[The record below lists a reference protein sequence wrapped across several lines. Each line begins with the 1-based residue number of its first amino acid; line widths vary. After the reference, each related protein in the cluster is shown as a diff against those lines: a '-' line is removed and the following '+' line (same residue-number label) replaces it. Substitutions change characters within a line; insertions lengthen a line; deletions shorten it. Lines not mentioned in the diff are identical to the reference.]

1 MKTTKKIFAAFI
13 AVMMIALMIP
23 ISASAATTY
32 SASLTGKAGYT
43 VSVYKVAS
51 LDVVSGQYTSSI
63 TAIQKELNKVEGA
76 DNKNVLT
83 ACDAAAVSAPV
94 TTKTFSKSDVT
105 LDFSTTEPGVYYFK
119 WTGTPA
125 GVDSKIISNSV
136 ISLPYYK
143 EGKEGKDSNWVNS
156 YTGTISAKV
165 DDSTPTISKKIENSD
180 IDNSNTTAAIG
191 SDVTFTL
198 TADTVG
204 SSTEKAKMYKLTDTM
219 SAGLTYKEVKEVKVD
234 SSVVSTGDYKVT
246 QSGQTVDIEFTSAY
260 LNNDTSAFYKAAK
273 VYVTYVATVNTD
285 ALISTANVLNANT
298 NHVDLHYTNNMNVT
312 SDITGNTVN
321 VYTFTLKVVK
331 VDGNNTTKTLPN
343 ATFKLTSKNDAEFVK
358 TLTTGTDG
366 SATFTGLKAG
376 TYYVEETVAPEGYNI
391 NSKKFEI
398 TISTRGNVTGDNVTG
413 DNVTTDIP
421 ATDNV
426 TDYKLVVSDFPLS
439 VPQTGG
445 AGTVMFTVGGIALI
459 ACAGVL
465 FFVVMRKK
473 KTSK

>member
-23 ISASAATTY
+23 FSASAATTY

-43 VSVYKVAS
+43 VSVYKVAR

-63 TAIQKELNKVEGA
+63 TAIQDELNKVEGA
-76 DNKNVLT
+76 DNKNVLK
-83 ACDAAAVSAPV
+83 ACDAAAVSTPV
-94 TTKTFSKSDVT
+94 TTKTFSASDVT

-165 DDSTPTISKKIENSD
+165 EDSTPTVSKKIENSD
-180 IDNSNTTAAIG
+180 IDDSNTTAAIG

-198 TADTVG
+198 TADKVG

-219 SAGLTYKEVKEVKVD
+219 SAGLTYKEVKEVKVGTT
-234 SSVVSTGDYKVT
+234 VVSAADYTVT
-246 QSGQTVDIEFTSAY
+246 QNGQTVDIEFTSSY
-260 LNNDTSAFYKAAK
+260 LSNGDSAFYKADK
-273 VYVTYVATVNTD
+273 VYVTYVATVNEN
-285 ALISTANVLNANT
+285 ALISIAGELKPNT
-298 NHVDLHYTNNMNVT
+298 NHVDLHYTNNMNVD

-321 VYTFTLKVVK
+321 VYTLTLNVGK

-343 ATFKLTSKNDAEFVK
+343 ATFKLSSDTDTTGT
-358 TLTTGTDG
+358 TLTTGEDG
-366 SATFTGLKAG
+366 SVTFTGLKAG

-398 TISTRGNVTGDNVTG
+398 TISTQGIVTGDNVT
-413 DNVTTDIP
+413 DN
-421 ATDNV
+421 
-426 TDYKLVVSDFPLS
+426 KLVVSDFPLS

>member
-23 ISASAATTY
+23 FSASAATTY

-43 VSVYKVAS
+43 VSVYKVAR

-63 TAIQKELNKVEGA
+63 TAIQDELNKVEGA
-76 DNKNVLT
+76 DNKNVLK
-83 ACDAAAVSAPV
+83 ACDAAAVSTPV
-94 TTKTFSKSDVT
+94 TTKTFSASDVT

-165 DDSTPTISKKIENSD
+165 EDSTPTVSKKIENSD
-180 IDNSNTTAAIG
+180 IDDSNTTAAIG

-219 SAGLTYKEVKEVKVD
+219 SAGLTYKEVKEVKVGTT
-234 SSVVSTGDYKVT
+234 VVSTDDYKVT
-246 QSGQTVDIEFTSAY
+246 QTGQTVDIEFTSSY
-260 LNNDTSAFYKAAK
+260 LNNDTSAFYTADK
-273 VYVTYVATVNTD
+273 VSVTYVATVNTA
-285 ALISTANVLNANT
+285 ALISIAGELKPNT
-298 NHVDLHYTNNMNVT
+298 NHVDLHYTNNMDVD

-321 VYTFTLKVVK
+321 VYTLTLNVGK

-343 ATFKLTSKNDAEFVK
+343 ATFKLTSDTDTTGT
-358 TLTTGTDG
+358 TLTTGEDG
-366 SATFTGLKAG
+366 SVTFTGLKAG
-376 TYYVEETVAPEGYNI
+376 KYYVEETVAPEGYNI

-398 TISTRGNVTGDNVTG
+398 TISTQGIVTGDNVT
-413 DNVTTDIP
+413 DN
-421 ATDNV
+421 
-426 TDYKLVVSDFPLS
+426 KLVVTDFPLS

>member
-23 ISASAATTY
+23 FSASAASEY
-32 SASLTGKAGYT
+32 SANLTGKAGYT
-43 VSVYKVAS
+43 VSVYKVAD
-51 LDVVSGQYTSSI
+51 LDTTTGKYKSSI
-63 TAIQKELNKVEGA
+63 TAIQDELNKVEGA
-76 DNKNVLT
+76 DNKNVLK
-83 ACDAAAVSAPV
+83 ACDAAAVSSAV
-94 TTKTFSKSDVT
+94 ETKTFTDG
-105 LDFSTTEPGVYYFK
+105 DTTFNFTTDEAGVYYFK

-143 EGKEGKDSNWVNS
+143 DGNWVNS

-165 DDSTPTISKKIENSD
+165 EDSTPTVSKKIENSD
-180 IDNSNTTAAIG
+180 IDDSNTTAAIG

-219 SAGLTYKEVKEVKVD
+219 SAGLTYKEVKEVKVGTT
-234 SSVVSTGDYKVT
+234 VVSAADYTVT
-246 QSGQTVDIEFTSAY
+246 QNGQTVDIEFASSY
-260 LNNDTSAFYKAAK
+260 LSNGDSAFYKADK
-273 VYVTYVATVNTD
+273 VYVTYVATVNTA
-285 ALISTANVLNANT
+285 ALISIAGELKPNT

-321 VYTFTLKVVK
+321 VYTFTLNVGK
-331 VDGNNTTKTLPN
+331 VDGNTKAPLTG

-366 SATFTGLKAG
+366 SVTFTGLKAG

-398 TISTRGNVTGDNVTG
+398 TISTQGNVTG

-426 TDYKLVVSDFPLS
+426 KDNKLVVSDFPLS

-445 AGTVMFTVGGIALI
+445 AGTVMFTIGGIALI
-459 ACAGVL
+459 ACAGIL

>member
-23 ISASAATTY
+23 FSASATTNY

-63 TAIQKELNKVEGA
+63 TAIQDELNKVEGA
-76 DNKNVLT
+76 DNKNVLK
-83 ACDAAAVSAPV
+83 ACDAAAVSTPV
-94 TTKTFSKSDVT
+94 TTKTFSASDVT

-143 EGKEGKDSNWVNS
+143 DGNWVNS

-165 DDSTPTISKKIENSD
+165 EDSTPTVSKKIENSD

-204 SSTEKAKMYKLTDTM
+204 TSTEKAKKYKLTDTM
-219 SAGLTYKEVKEVKVD
+219 SEGLTYKEVKEVKVD
-234 SSVVSTGDYKVT
+234 ASVVSTDDYKVT
-246 QSGQTVDIEFTSAY
+246 QTGQTVDIEFTSAY
-260 LNNDTSAFYKAAK
+260 LNNDTSAFYTADK
-273 VYVTYVATVNTD
+273 VYVTYVATVNTS
-285 ALISTANVLNANT
+285 ALISIAGELKPNT
-298 NHVDLHYTNNMNVT
+298 NHVDLHYTNNMDVD

-321 VYTFTLKVVK
+321 VYTFTLNVGK

-366 SATFTGLKAG
+366 SVTFTGLKAG

-398 TISTRGNVTGDNVTG
+398 TISTQGIVTGDNVK
-413 DNVTTDIP
+413 DN
-421 ATDNV
+421 
-426 TDYKLVVSDFPLS
+426 KLVVTDFPLS

>member
-23 ISASAATTY
+23 FSASAASEY
-32 SASLTGKAGYT
+32 SANLTGKAGYT
-43 VSVYKVAS
+43 VSVYKVAD
-51 LDVVSGQYTSSI
+51 LDTTTGKYTSSI
-63 TAIQKELNKVEGA
+63 SAIQNELNKVEGA
-76 DNKNVLT
+76 DNKNVLDV
-83 ACDAAAVSAPV
+83 CDAAAVSSAV
-94 TTKTFSKSDVT
+94 ETKTFTDG
-105 LDFSTTEPGVYYFK
+105 DTTFNFTTDEAGVYYFK

-143 EGKEGKDSNWVNS
+143 DGNWVNS

-165 DDSTPTISKKIENSD
+165 EDSTPTVSKKIKNSD
-180 IDNSNTTAAIG
+180 IDDSNTTAAIG

-198 TADTVG
+198 TADKVG

-219 SAGLTYKEVKEVKVD
+219 SAGLTYKEVKEVKVGTT
-234 SSVVSTGDYKVT
+234 VVSAADYKVT
-246 QSGQTVDIEFTSAY
+246 QNGQTVDIEFTSSY
-260 LNNDTSAFYKAAK
+260 LSNGDSAFYKADK
-273 VYVTYVATVNTD
+273 VYVTYVATVNTA
-285 ALISTANVLNANT
+285 ALISIAGELKPNT
-298 NHVDLHYTNNMNVT
+298 NHVDLHYTNNMDVD

-321 VYTFTLKVVK
+321 VYTFTLNVGK
-331 VDGNNTTKTLPN
+331 VDGNNTTKPLPN

-366 SATFTGLKAG
+366 SVTFTGLKAG

-398 TISTRGNVTGDNVTG
+398 IISTQGIVTGDNVK
-413 DNVTTDIP
+413 DN
-421 ATDNV
+421 
-426 TDYKLVVSDFPLS
+426 KLVVTDFPLS

>member
-23 ISASAATTY
+23 FSASATTNY

-63 TAIQKELNKVEGA
+63 TAIQDELNKVEGA
-76 DNKNVLT
+76 DNKNVLK
-83 ACDAAAVSAPV
+83 ACDAAAVSTPV
-94 TTKTFSKSDVT
+94 TTKTFSASDVT

-165 DDSTPTISKKIENSD
+165 DDSTPTVSKKIENYD
-180 IDNSNTTAAIG
+180 IDDSNTTAAIG

-204 SSTEKAKMYKLTDTM
+204 TSTEKAKKYKLTDTM
-219 SAGLTYKEVKEVKVD
+219 SAGLTYKEVKEVKVGTT
-234 SSVVSTGDYKVT
+234 VVSAADYTVT
-246 QSGQTVDIEFTSAY
+246 QNGQTVDIEFASSY
-260 LNNDTSAFYKAAK
+260 LSNGDSAFYTADK
-273 VYVTYVATVNTD
+273 VYVTYVATVNT
-285 ALISTANVLNANT
+285 AAFISIAGELKPNT
-298 NHVDLHYTNNMNVT
+298 NHVDLHYTNNMNVD

-321 VYTFTLKVVK
+321 VYTFTLNVGK
-331 VDGNNTTKTLPN
+331 VDGNTKAPLPG
-343 ATFKLTSKNDAEFVK
+343 ATFKLTSKNDAGFVK
-358 TLTTGTDG
+358 ALTTGEDG
-366 SATFTGLKAG
+366 TVTFTGLKAG
-376 TYYVEETVAPEGYNI
+376 TYYVEETVAPAGYNI

-398 TISTRGNVTGDNVTG
+398 TISTQGIVTGDNVT
-413 DNVTTDIP
+413 DN
-421 ATDNV
+421 
-426 TDYKLVVSDFPLS
+426 KLVVSDFPLS

>member
-23 ISASAATTY
+23 FSASAATTY

-63 TAIQKELNKVEGA
+63 TAIQDELNKVEGA
-76 DNKNVLT
+76 DNKNVLK
-83 ACDAAAVSAPV
+83 ACDAAAVSTPV
-94 TTKTFSKSDVT
+94 TTKTFSASDVT

-143 EGKEGKDSNWVNS
+143 DGNWVNS

-165 DDSTPTISKKIENSD
+165 EDSTPTVSKKIENSD

-204 SSTEKAKMYKLTDTM
+204 TSTEKTKMYKLTDTM
-219 SAGLTYKEVKEVKVD
+219 SAGLTYKEVKEVKVGTT
-234 SSVVSTGDYKVT
+234 VVSAADYKVT
-246 QSGQTVDIEFTSAY
+246 QTGQTVDIEFTSSY
-260 LNNDTSAFYKAAK
+260 LSNGDSAFYKADK
-273 VYVTYVATVNTD
+273 VYVTYVATVNTA
-285 ALISTANVLNANT
+285 ALISIAGELKPNT
-298 NHVDLHYTNNMNVT
+298 NHVDLHYTNNMNVD

-321 VYTFTLKVVK
+321 VYTFTLNVGK
-331 VDGNNTTKTLPN
+331 VDGNNTTKPLPN

-366 SATFTGLKAG
+366 SVTFTGLKAG

-398 TISTRGNVTGDNVTG
+398 TISTQGIVTGDNVK
-413 DNVTTDIP
+413 DN
-421 ATDNV
+421 
-426 TDYKLVVSDFPLS
+426 KLVVSDFPLS

-445 AGTVMFTVGGIALI
+445 AGTVMFTIGGIALI

>member
-23 ISASAATTY
+23 FSASAATTY

-43 VSVYKVAS
+43 VSVYKVAR

-63 TAIQKELNKVEGA
+63 TAIQDELNKVEGA
-76 DNKNVLT
+76 DNKNVLK
-83 ACDAAAVSAPV
+83 ACDAAAVSTPV
-94 TTKTFSKSDVT
+94 TTKTFSASDVT

-165 DDSTPTISKKIENSD
+165 EDSTPTVSKKIENSD
-180 IDNSNTTAAIG
+180 IDDSNTTAAIG

-198 TADTVG
+198 TADKVG

-219 SAGLTYKEVKEVKVD
+219 SAGLTYKEVKEVKVGTT
-234 SSVVSTGDYKVT
+234 VVSAADYTVT
-246 QSGQTVDIEFTSAY
+246 QNGQTVDIEFTSSY
-260 LNNDTSAFYKAAK
+260 LSNGDSAFYKADK
-273 VYVTYVATVNTD
+273 VYVTYVATVNTA
-285 ALISTANVLNANT
+285 ALISIAGELKPNT
-298 NHVDLHYTNNMNVT
+298 NHVDLHYTNNMNVD

-321 VYTFTLKVVK
+321 VYTFTLNVGK
-331 VDGNNTTKTLPN
+331 VDGNTKAPLAG
-343 ATFKLTSKNDAEFVK
+343 ATFKLTSDTDTTGT
-358 TLTTGTDG
+358 TLTTGEDG
-366 SATFTGLKAG
+366 SVTFTGLKAG
-376 TYYVEETVAPEGYNI
+376 SYYVEETVAPEGYNI

-398 TISTRGNVTGDNVTG
+398 TISTQGNVTGDNVK
-413 DNVTTDIP
+413 DN
-421 ATDNV
+421 
-426 TDYKLVVSDFPLS
+426 KLVVSDFPLS

-445 AGTVMFTVGGIALI
+445 AGTVMFTIGGIALI

>member
-23 ISASAATTY
+23 FSASAASEY
-32 SASLTGKAGYT
+32 SANLTGKAGYT
-43 VSVYKVAS
+43 VSVYKVAD
-51 LDVVSGQYTSSI
+51 LDTTTGKYTSSI
-63 TAIQKELNKVEGA
+63 TAIQDELNKVEGA
-76 DNKNVLT
+76 DNKNVLK
-83 ACDAAAVSAPV
+83 ACDAAAVSSAV
-94 TTKTFSKSDVT
+94 ETKTFTDG
-105 LDFSTTEPGVYYFK
+105 DTTFNFTTDEAGVYYFK

-143 EGKEGKDSNWVNS
+143 DGNWVNS

-165 DDSTPTISKKIENSD
+165 EDSTPTVSKKIENSD
-180 IDNSNTTAAIG
+180 IDDSNTTAAIG

-219 SAGLTYKEVKEVKVD
+219 SAGLTYKEVKEVKVGTT
-234 SSVVSTGDYKVT
+234 VVSAADYTVT
-246 QSGQTVDIEFTSAY
+246 QNGQTVDIEFASSY
-260 LNNDTSAFYKAAK
+260 LSNGDSAFYKADK
-273 VYVTYVATVNTD
+273 VYVTYVATVNTA
-285 ALISTANVLNANT
+285 ALISIAGELKPNT

-321 VYTFTLKVVK
+321 VYTFTLNVGK
-331 VDGNNTTKTLPN
+331 VDGNTKAPLTG

-358 TLTTGTDG
+358 ALTTGEDG
-366 SATFTGLKAG
+366 TVTFTGLKAG

-398 TISTRGNVTGDNVTG
+398 TISTQGNVTG

-426 TDYKLVVSDFPLS
+426 KDNKLVVSDFPLS

-445 AGTVMFTVGGIALI
+445 AGTVMFTIGGIALI
-459 ACAGVL
+459 ACAGIL

>member
-23 ISASAATTY
+23 FSASAATTY

-51 LDVVSGQYTSSI
+51 LDVASGQYTSSI
-63 TAIQKELNKVEGA
+63 TAIQDELNKVEGA
-76 DNKNVLT
+76 DNKNVLK
-83 ACDAAAVSAPV
+83 ACDAAAVSTPV
-94 TTKTFSKSDVT
+94 TTKTFSASDVT

-143 EGKEGKDSNWVNS
+143 DGNWVNS

-165 DDSTPTISKKIENSD
+165 EDSTPTVSKKIENSD
-180 IDNSNTTAAIG
+180 IDYSNTTAAIG

-219 SAGLTYKEVKEVKVD
+219 SAGLTYKEVKEVKVGTT
-234 SSVVSTGDYKVT
+234 VVSTDDYKVT
-246 QSGQTVDIEFTSAY
+246 QTGQTVDIEFTSSY
-260 LNNDTSAFYKAAK
+260 LSNGDSAFYKADK
-273 VYVTYVATVNTD
+273 VYVTYVATVNTA
-285 ALISTANVLNANT
+285 ALISIAGELKPNT
-298 NHVDLHYTNNMNVT
+298 NHVDLHYTNNMNVD

-321 VYTFTLKVVK
+321 VYTLTLNVGK
-331 VDGNNTTKTLPN
+331 VDGNTKAPLAG
-343 ATFKLTSKNDAEFVK
+343 ATFKLTSDTDTTGT
-358 TLTTGTDG
+358 TLTTGEDG
-366 SATFTGLKAG
+366 SVTFTGLKAG
-376 TYYVEETVAPEGYNI
+376 KYYVEETVAPEGYNI

-398 TISTRGNVTGDNVTG
+398 TISTQGIVTGDNVK
-413 DNVTTDIP
+413 DN
-421 ATDNV
+421 
-426 TDYKLVVSDFPLS
+426 KLVVSDFPLS

>member
-23 ISASAATTY
+23 FSASAASEY
-32 SASLTGKAGYT
+32 SANLTGKAGYT
-43 VSVYKVAS
+43 VSVYKVAD
-51 LDVVSGQYTSSI
+51 LDTTTGKYTSSI
-63 TAIQKELNKVEGA
+63 TAIQDELNKVEGA
-76 DNKNVLT
+76 DNKNVLK
-83 ACDAAAVSAPV
+83 ACDAAAVSSAV
-94 TTKTFSKSDVT
+94 ETKTFTDG
-105 LDFSTTEPGVYYFK
+105 DTTFNFTTDEAGVYYFK

-143 EGKEGKDSNWVNS
+143 DGNWVNS

-165 DDSTPTISKKIENSD
+165 EDSTPTVSKKIENSD
-180 IDNSNTTAAIG
+180 IDDSNTTAAIG

-219 SAGLTYKEVKEVKVD
+219 SAGLTYKEVKEVKVGTT
-234 SSVVSTGDYKVT
+234 VVSAADYTVT
-246 QSGQTVDIEFTSAY
+246 QNGQTVDIEFASSY
-260 LNNDTSAFYKAAK
+260 LSNGDSAFYKADK
-273 VYVTYVATVNTD
+273 VYVTYVATVNTS
-285 ALISTANVLNANT
+285 ALISIAGELKPNT

-321 VYTFTLKVVK
+321 VYTFTLNVGK
-331 VDGNNTTKTLPN
+331 VDGNTKAPLPG

-366 SATFTGLKAG
+366 SVTFTGLKAG

-398 TISTRGNVTGDNVTG
+398 TISTQGNVTG

-426 TDYKLVVSDFPLS
+426 KDNKLVVSDFPLS

-445 AGTVMFTVGGIALI
+445 AGTVMFTIGGIALI
-459 ACAGVL
+459 ACAGIL

>member
-23 ISASAATTY
+23 FSASAATTY

-43 VSVYKVAS
+43 VSVYKVAD
-51 LDVVSGQYTSSI
+51 LDTTTGKYTSSI
-63 TAIQKELNKVEGA
+63 TAIQDELNKVEGA
-76 DNKNVLT
+76 DNKNVLK
-83 ACDAAAVSAPV
+83 ACDAAAVSTPV
-94 TTKTFSKSDVT
+94 TTKTFSASDVT

-165 DDSTPTISKKIENSD
+165 DDSTPTVSKKIENSD
-180 IDNSNTTAAIG
+180 IDDSNTTAAIG

-219 SAGLTYKEVKEVKVD
+219 SAGLTYKEVKEVKVGTT
-234 SSVVSTGDYKVT
+234 VVSTDDYKVT
-246 QSGQTVDIEFTSAY
+246 QTGQTVDIEFTSSY
-260 LNNDTSAFYKAAK
+260 LNNDTSAFYTADK
-273 VYVTYVATVNTD
+273 VSVTYVATVNTA
-285 ALISTANVLNANT
+285 ALISIAGELKPNT
-298 NHVDLHYTNNMNVT
+298 NHVDLHYTNNMDVD

-321 VYTFTLKVVK
+321 VYTLTLNVGK

-343 ATFKLTSKNDAEFVK
+343 ATFKLTSNDARFVK

-366 SATFTGLKAG
+366 SVTFTGLKAG

-398 TISTRGNVTGDNVTG
+398 TISTQGIVTGDNVT
-413 DNVTTDIP
+413 DN
-421 ATDNV
+421 
-426 TDYKLVVSDFPLS
+426 KLVVSDFPLS

>member
-23 ISASAATTY
+23 FSASAVTTY

-63 TAIQKELNKVEGA
+63 TAIQDELNKVEGA
-76 DNKNVLT
+76 DNKNVLK
-83 ACDAAAVSAPV
+83 ACDAAAVSTPV
-94 TTKTFSKSDVT
+94 TTKTFSASDVT

-143 EGKEGKDSNWVNS
+143 EGNWVNS

-165 DDSTPTISKKIENSD
+165 EDSTPTVSKKIEKSD
-180 IDNSNTTAAIG
+180 IDDSNTTAEIG

-204 SSTEKAKMYKLTDTM
+204 TSTEKAKKYKLTDTM
-219 SAGLTYKEVKEVKVD
+219 SEGLTYKEVKEVKVGTT
-234 SSVVSTGDYKVT
+234 VVSTDDYKVT
-246 QSGQTVDIEFTSAY
+246 QTGQTVDIEFTSSY
-260 LNNDTSAFYKAAK
+260 LSNGDSAFYKADK
-273 VYVTYVATVNTD
+273 VYVTYVATVNTA
-285 ALISTANVLNANT
+285 ALISIAGELKPNT
-298 NHVDLHYTNNMNVT
+298 NHVDLHYTNNMNVD

-321 VYTFTLKVVK
+321 VYTFTLNVGK
-331 VDGNNTTKTLPN
+331 VDGNNTTKPLPN
-343 ATFKLTSKNDAEFVK
+343 ATFKLTSKTDAEFVK
-358 TLTTGTDG
+358 TLTTGEDG
-366 SATFTGLKAG
+366 TVTFTGLKAG
-376 TYYVEETVAPEGYNI
+376 TYFVEETVAPEGYNI

-398 TISTRGNVTGDNVTG
+398 TISTQGIVTGDNVK
-413 DNVTTDIP
+413 DN
-421 ATDNV
+421 
-426 TDYKLVVSDFPLS
+426 KLVVTDFPLS

>member
-23 ISASAATTY
+23 FSASAATTY

-63 TAIQKELNKVEGA
+63 TAIQDELNKVEGA
-76 DNKNVLT
+76 DNKNVLK
-83 ACDAAAVSAPV
+83 ACDAAAVSTPV
-94 TTKTFSKSDVT
+94 TTKTFSASDVT

-143 EGKEGKDSNWVNS
+143 DGNWVNS

-165 DDSTPTISKKIENSD
+165 EDSTPTVSKKIENSD
-180 IDNSNTTAAIG
+180 IDDSNTTAAIG

-219 SAGLTYKEVKEVKVD
+219 SAGLTYKEVKEVKVGTT
-234 SSVVSTGDYKVT
+234 VVSTDDYKVT
-246 QSGQTVDIEFTSAY
+246 QTGQTVDIEFTSSY
-260 LNNDTSAFYKAAK
+260 LSNGDSAFYKADK
-273 VYVTYVATVNTD
+273 VYVTYIATVNTA
-285 ALISTANVLNANT
+285 ALISIAGELKPNT
-298 NHVDLHYTNNMNVT
+298 NHVDLHYTNNMNVD

-321 VYTFTLKVVK
+321 VYTLTLNVGK
-331 VDGNNTTKTLPN
+331 VDGNTKAPLAG
-343 ATFKLTSKNDAEFVK
+343 ATFKLTSDTDTTGT
-358 TLTTGTDG
+358 TLTTGEDG
-366 SATFTGLKAG
+366 SVTFTGLKAG
-376 TYYVEETVAPEGYNI
+376 KYYVEETVAPEGYNI

-398 TISTRGNVTGDNVTG
+398 TISTQGIVTGDNVK
-413 DNVTTDIP
+413 DN
-421 ATDNV
+421 
-426 TDYKLVVSDFPLS
+426 KLVVSDFPLS

>member
-23 ISASAATTY
+23 FSASAATTY

-43 VSVYKVAS
+43 VSVYKVAD
-51 LDVVSGQYTSSI
+51 LDTTTGKYTSSI
-63 TAIQKELNKVEGA
+63 TAIQDELNKVEGA
-76 DNKNVLT
+76 DNKNVLK
-83 ACDAAAVSAPV
+83 ACDAAAVSTPV
-94 TTKTFSKSDVT
+94 TTKTFSASDVT

-143 EGKEGKDSNWVNS
+143 DGNWVNS

-165 DDSTPTISKKIENSD
+165 EDSTPTVSKKIENSD
-180 IDNSNTTAAIG
+180 IDNSNTTAAIA

-204 SSTEKAKMYKLTDTM
+204 TSTEKAKKYKLTDTM
-219 SAGLTYKEVKEVKVD
+219 SEGLTYKEVKEVKVD
-234 SSVVSTGDYKVT
+234 ASVVSTDDYKVT
-246 QSGQTVDIEFTSAY
+246 QTGQTVDIEFTSAY
-260 LNNDTSAFYKAAK
+260 LNNDTSAFYTADK
-273 VYVTYVATVNTD
+273 VYVTYVATVNTS
-285 ALISTANVLNANT
+285 ALISIAGELKPNT
-298 NHVDLHYTNNMNVT
+298 NHVDLHYTNNMDVD

-321 VYTFTLKVVK
+321 VYTLTLNVGK

-343 ATFKLTSKNDAEFVK
+343 ATFKLTSKNDARFVK
-358 TLTTGTDG
+358 ALTTGTDG
-366 SATFTGLKAG
+366 SVTFTGLKAG

-398 TISTRGNVTGDNVTG
+398 TISTQGIVTGDNVK
-413 DNVTTDIP
+413 DN
-421 ATDNV
+421 
-426 TDYKLVVSDFPLS
+426 KLVVSDFPLS

-445 AGTVMFTVGGIALI
+445 AGTVMFTIGGIALI
-459 ACAGVL
+459 ACAGIL

>member
-23 ISASAATTY
+23 FSASAASEY
-32 SASLTGKAGYT
+32 SANLTGKAGYT
-43 VSVYKVAS
+43 VSVYKVAD
-51 LDVVSGQYTSSI
+51 LDTTTGKYTSSI
-63 TAIQKELNKVEGA
+63 TAIQDELNKVEGA
-76 DNKNVLT
+76 DNKNVLK
-83 ACDAAAVSAPV
+83 ACDAAAVSSAV
-94 TTKTFSKSDVT
+94 ETKTFTDG
-105 LDFSTTEPGVYYFK
+105 DTTFNFTTDEAGVYYFK

-143 EGKEGKDSNWVNS
+143 DGNWVNS

-165 DDSTPTISKKIENSD
+165 EDSTPTVNKKIENSD

-219 SAGLTYKEVKEVKVD
+219 SAGLTYKEVKEVKVGTT
-234 SSVVSTGDYKVT
+234 VVSAADYTVT
-246 QSGQTVDIEFTSAY
+246 QNGQTVDIEFASSY
-260 LNNDTSAFYKAAK
+260 LSNGDSAFYKADK
-273 VYVTYVATVNTD
+273 VYVTYVATVNTA
-285 ALISTANVLNANT
+285 ALISIAGELKPNT

-321 VYTFTLKVVK
+321 VYTFTLNVGK
-331 VDGNNTTKTLPN
+331 VDGNTKAPLTG

-366 SATFTGLKAG
+366 SVTFTGLKAG

-398 TISTRGNVTGDNVTG
+398 TISTQGNVTG

-426 TDYKLVVSDFPLS
+426 KDNKLVVSDFPLS

-445 AGTVMFTVGGIALI
+445 AGTVMFTIGGIALI
-459 ACAGVL
+459 ACAGIL

>member
-23 ISASAATTY
+23 FSASAASEY
-32 SASLTGKAGYT
+32 SANLTGKAGYT
-43 VSVYKVAS
+43 VSVYKVAD
-51 LDVVSGQYTSSI
+51 LDTTTGKYTSSI
-63 TAIQKELNKVEGA
+63 TAIQDELNKVEGA
-76 DNKNVLT
+76 DNKNVLK
-83 ACDAAAVSAPV
+83 ACDAAAVSSAV
-94 TTKTFSKSDVT
+94 ETKTFTDG
-105 LDFSTTEPGVYYFK
+105 DTTFNFTTDEAGVYYFK

-165 DDSTPTISKKIENSD
+165 EDSTPAVSKKIENSD
-180 IDNSNTTAAIG
+180 IDDSNTTAAIG

-198 TADTVG
+198 TADKVG

-219 SAGLTYKEVKEVKVD
+219 SAGLTYKEVKEVKVGTT
-234 SSVVSTGDYKVT
+234 VVSAADYTVT
-246 QSGQTVDIEFTSAY
+246 QNGQTVDIEFTSSY
-260 LNNDTSAFYKAAK
+260 LSNGDSAFYKADK
-273 VYVTYVATVNTD
+273 VYVTYVATVNTA
-285 ALISTANVLNANT
+285 ALISIAGELKPNT
-298 NHVDLHYTNNMNVT
+298 NHVDLHYTNNMNVD

-321 VYTFTLKVVK
+321 VYTFTLNVGK
-331 VDGNNTTKTLPN
+331 VDGNTKAPLPN

-366 SATFTGLKAG
+366 SVTFTGLKAG

-398 TISTRGNVTGDNVTG
+398 TISTQGIVTGDNVK
-413 DNVTTDIP
+413 DN
-421 ATDNV
+421 
-426 TDYKLVVSDFPLS
+426 KLVVSDFPLS

>member
-23 ISASAATTY
+23 FSASAATTY

-63 TAIQKELNKVEGA
+63 TAIQDELNKVEGA
-76 DNKNVLT
+76 DNKNVLK
-83 ACDAAAVSAPV
+83 ACDAAAVSTPV
-94 TTKTFSKSDVT
+94 TTKTFSASDVT

-143 EGKEGKDSNWVNS
+143 DGNWVNS

-165 DDSTPTISKKIENSD
+165 EDSTPTVSKKIENSD
-180 IDNSNTTAAIG
+180 IDYSNTTAAIG

-204 SSTEKAKMYKLTDTM
+204 SSTEKAKKYKLTDTM
-219 SAGLTYKEVKEVKVD
+219 SEGLTYKEVKEVKVGTT
-234 SSVVSTGDYKVT
+234 VVSTDDYKVT
-246 QSGQTVDIEFTSAY
+246 QTGQTVDIEFTSSY
-260 LNNDTSAFYKAAK
+260 LSNGDSAFYKADK
-273 VYVTYVATVNTD
+273 VYVTYVATVNTA
-285 ALISTANVLNANT
+285 ALISIAGELKTNT
-298 NHVDLHYTNNMNVT
+298 NHVDLHYTNNMNVD

-321 VYTFTLKVVK
+321 VYTLTLNVGK
-331 VDGNNTTKTLPN
+331 VDGNTKAPLAG
-343 ATFKLTSKNDAEFVK
+343 ATFKLTSDTDTTGT
-358 TLTTGTDG
+358 TLTTGEDG
-366 SATFTGLKAG
+366 SVTFTGLKAG

-398 TISTRGNVTGDNVTG
+398 TISTQGNVTGDNVT
-413 DNVTTDIP
+413 DN
-421 ATDNV
+421 
-426 TDYKLVVSDFPLS
+426 KLVVSDFPLS

>member
-23 ISASAATTY
+23 FSASAATTY

-63 TAIQKELNKVEGA
+63 TAIQDELNKVEGA
-76 DNKNVLT
+76 DNKNVLK
-83 ACDAAAVSAPV
+83 ACDAAAVSTPV
-94 TTKTFSKSDVT
+94 TTKTFSASDVT

-143 EGKEGKDSNWVNS
+143 DGNWVNS

-165 DDSTPTISKKIENSD
+165 EDSTPTVSKKIENSD

-204 SSTEKAKMYKLTDTM
+204 TSTEKAKKYKLTDTM
-219 SAGLTYKEVKEVKVD
+219 SEGLTYKEVKEVKVD
-234 SSVVSTGDYKVT
+234 ASVVSTDDYKVT
-246 QSGQTVDIEFTSAY
+246 QTGQTVDIEFTSAY
-260 LNNDTSAFYKAAK
+260 LNNDTSAFYKADK
-273 VYVTYVATVNTD
+273 VYVTYVATVNTS
-285 ALISTANVLNANT
+285 ALISIAGELKPNT
-298 NHVDLHYTNNMNVT
+298 NHVDLHYTNNMDVD

-321 VYTFTLKVVK
+321 VYTFTLNVGK

-366 SATFTGLKAG
+366 SVTFTGLKAG

-398 TISTRGNVTGDNVTG
+398 TISTQGIVTGDNVK
-413 DNVTTDIP
+413 DN
-421 ATDNV
+421 
-426 TDYKLVVSDFPLS
+426 KLVVTDFPLS

>member
-23 ISASAATTY
+23 FSASAATTY

-51 LDVVSGQYTSSI
+51 LDVESGQYTSSI
-63 TAIQKELNKVEGA
+63 TAIQDELNKVEGA
-76 DNKNVLT
+76 DNKNVLK
-83 ACDAAAVSAPV
+83 ACDAAAVSTPV
-94 TTKTFSKSDVT
+94 TTKTFSASDVT

-136 ISLPYYK
+136 ISLPYYND
-143 EGKEGKDSNWVNS
+143 GNWVNS
-156 YTGTISAKV
+156 YTKTISGKV
-165 DDSTPTISKKIENSD
+165 KDSTPTVSKKIENSD
-180 IDNSNTTAAIG
+180 IDESNTTAAIG

-234 SSVVSTGDYKVT
+234 ASVVSTDDYKVT
-246 QSGQTVDIEFTSAY
+246 QNGQTVDIEFTSAY

-298 NHVDLHYTNNMNVT
+298 NHVDLHYTNNMDVD

-426 TDYKLVVSDFPLS
+426 TDNKLVVSDFPLS

>member
-23 ISASAATTY
+23 FSASAATTY

-43 VSVYKVAS
+43 VSVYKVAD
-51 LDVVSGQYTSSI
+51 LDTTTGKYTSSI
-63 TAIQKELNKVEGA
+63 TAIQDELNKVEGA
-76 DNKNVLT
+76 DNKNVLK
-83 ACDAAAVSAPV
+83 ACDAAAVSTPV
-94 TTKTFSKSDVT
+94 TTKTFSASDVT

-143 EGKEGKDSNWVNS
+143 DGNWVNS

-165 DDSTPTISKKIENSD
+165 EDSTPTVSKKIENYD
-180 IDNSNTTAAIG
+180 IDDSNTTAAIG

-204 SSTEKAKMYKLTDTM
+204 SSTEKAKKYKLTDTM
-219 SAGLTYKEVKEVKVD
+219 SEGLTYKEVKEVKVGTT
-234 SSVVSTGDYKVT
+234 VVSAADYTVT
-246 QSGQTVDIEFTSAY
+246 QTGQTVDIEFTSSY
-260 LNNDTSAFYKAAK
+260 LSNGDSAFYKADK
-273 VYVTYVATVNTD
+273 VYVTYVATVNTA
-285 ALISTANVLNANT
+285 ALISIAGELKPNT
-298 NHVDLHYTNNMNVT
+298 NHVDLHYTNNMDVD

-321 VYTFTLKVVK
+321 VYTFTLNVGK
-331 VDGNNTTKTLPN
+331 VDGNNTTKPLPN
-343 ATFKLTSKNDAEFVK
+343 ATFKLTSKTDAEFVK
-358 TLTTGTDG
+358 TLTTGEDG
-366 SATFTGLKAG
+366 TVTFTGLKAG
-376 TYYVEETVAPEGYNI
+376 TYFVEETVAPAGYNI

-398 TISTRGNVTGDNVTG
+398 TISTQGIVTGDNVK
-413 DNVTTDIP
+413 DN
-421 ATDNV
+421 
-426 TDYKLVVSDFPLS
+426 KLVVTDFPLS

>member
-23 ISASAATTY
+23 FSASAATTY

-51 LDVVSGQYTSSI
+51 LDVASGQYTSSI
-63 TAIQKELNKVEGA
+63 SAIQNELNKVEGA
-76 DNKNVLT
+76 DNKNVLA
-83 ACDAAAVSAPV
+83 ACDAAAVSTPV
-94 TTKTFSKSDVT
+94 TTKTFSESDVT
-105 LDFSTTEPGVYYFK
+105 LDYSTTEPGVYYFK

-143 EGKEGKDSNWVNS
+143 DGNWVNS

-165 DDSTPTISKKIENSD
+165 EDSTPTVSKKIENSD
-180 IDNSNTTAAIG
+180 IDDSNTTAAIG

-219 SAGLTYKEVKEVKVD
+219 SAGLTYKEVKEVKVGTT
-234 SSVVSTGDYKVT
+234 VVSTDDYKVT
-246 QSGQTVDIEFTSAY
+246 QTGQTVDIEFTSSY
-260 LNNDTSAFYKAAK
+260 LNNDTSAFYTADK
-273 VYVTYVATVNTD
+273 VSVTYVATVNTA
-285 ALISTANVLNANT
+285 ALISIAGELKPNT
-298 NHVDLHYTNNMNVT
+298 NHVDLHYTNNMNVD

-321 VYTFTLKVVK
+321 VYTFTLNVGK
-331 VDGNNTTKTLPN
+331 VDGNTKAPLAG
-343 ATFKLTSKNDAEFVK
+343 ATFKLTSDTDTTGT
-358 TLTTGTDG
+358 TLTTGEDG
-366 SATFTGLKAG
+366 SVTFTGLKAG

-398 TISTRGNVTGDNVTG
+398 TISTQGIVTGDNVK
-413 DNVTTDIP
+413 DN
-421 ATDNV
+421 
-426 TDYKLVVSDFPLS
+426 KLVVTDFPLS

>member
-23 ISASAATTY
+23 FSASAASEY
-32 SASLTGKAGYT
+32 SANLTGKAGYT
-43 VSVYKVAS
+43 VSVYKVAD
-51 LDVVSGQYTSSI
+51 LDTTTGKYTSSI
-63 TAIQKELNKVEGA
+63 TAIQDELNKVEGA
-76 DNKNVLT
+76 DNKNVLK
-83 ACDAAAVSAPV
+83 ACDAAAVSTPV
-94 TTKTFSKSDVT
+94 TTKTFSASDVT

-156 YTGTISAKV
+156 YTGTISSKV

-180 IDNSNTTAAIG
+180 IDDSNTTAEIG

-198 TADTVG
+198 TADKVG

-219 SAGLTYKEVKEVKVD
+219 SAGLTYKEVKEVKVGTT
-234 SSVVSTGDYKVT
+234 VVSTDDYKVT
-246 QSGQTVDIEFTSAY
+246 QNGQTVDIEFTSSY
-260 LNNDTSAFYKAAK
+260 LSNGDSAFYKADK
-273 VYVTYVATVNTD
+273 VYVTYVATVNTA
-285 ALISTANVLNANT
+285 ALISIAGELKPNT

-321 VYTFTLKVVK
+321 VYTFTLNVGK

-366 SATFTGLKAG
+366 SVTFTGLKAG

-398 TISTRGNVTGDNVTG
+398 TISTQGIVTGDNVK
-413 DNVTTDIP
+413 DN
-421 ATDNV
+421 
-426 TDYKLVVSDFPLS
+426 KLVVTDFPLS

>member
-23 ISASAATTY
+23 FSASAATTY

-63 TAIQKELNKVEGA
+63 TAIQDELNKVEGA
-76 DNKNVLT
+76 DNKNVLK
-83 ACDAAAVSAPV
+83 ACDAAAVSTPV
-94 TTKTFSKSDVT
+94 TTKTFSASDVT

-156 YTGTISAKV
+156 YTDTISAKV

-180 IDNSNTTAAIG
+180 IDDSNTTAAIG

-198 TADTVG
+198 TADKVG

-219 SAGLTYKEVKEVKVD
+219 SAGLTYKEVKEVKVGTT
-234 SSVVSTGDYKVT
+234 VVSAADYKVT
-246 QSGQTVDIEFTSAY
+246 QNGQTVDIEFTSSY
-260 LNNDTSAFYKAAK
+260 LSNGDSAFYKADK
-273 VYVTYVATVNTD
+273 VYVTYVATVNTA
-285 ALISTANVLNANT
+285 ALISIAGELKPNT
-298 NHVDLHYTNNMNVT
+298 NHVDLHYTNNMDVT

-321 VYTFTLKVVK
+321 VYTLTLNVGK
-331 VDGNNTTKTLPN
+331 VDGNTKAPLPN
-343 ATFKLTSKNDAEFVK
+343 ATFKLTSKNDAGFVK
-358 TLTTGTDG
+358 ALTTGEDG
-366 SATFTGLKAG
+366 TVTFTGLKSG
-376 TYYVEETVAPEGYNI
+376 TYYVEETVAPAGYNI
-391 NSKKFEI
+391 NSKKFKI
-398 TISTRGNVTGDNVTG
+398 TISTQGIVTGDNVT
-413 DNVTTDIP
+413 DN
-421 ATDNV
+421 
-426 TDYKLVVSDFPLS
+426 KLVVSDFPLS

>member
-23 ISASAATTY
+23 FSASAASEY
-32 SASLTGKAGYT
+32 SANLTGKAGYT
-43 VSVYKVAS
+43 VSVYKVAD
-51 LDVVSGQYTSSI
+51 LDTTTGKYTSSI
-63 TAIQKELNKVEGA
+63 SAIQNELNKVEGA
-76 DNKNVLT
+76 DNKNVLDV
-83 ACDAAAVSAPV
+83 CDAAAVSSAV
-94 TTKTFSKSDVT
+94 ETKTFTDG
-105 LDFSTTEPGVYYFK
+105 DTTFNFTTDEAGVYYFK

-143 EGKEGKDSNWVNS
+143 DGNWVNS

-165 DDSTPTISKKIENSD
+165 EDSTPTVSKKIKNSD
-180 IDNSNTTAAIG
+180 IDDSNTTAEIG

-198 TADTVG
+198 TADKVG

-219 SAGLTYKEVKEVKVD
+219 SAGLTYKEVKEVKVGTT
-234 SSVVSTGDYKVT
+234 VVSAADYKVT
-246 QSGQTVDIEFTSAY
+246 QNGQTVDIEFTSSY
-260 LNNDTSAFYKAAK
+260 LSNGDSAFYKADK
-273 VYVTYVATVNTD
+273 VYVTYVATVNTA
-285 ALISTANVLNANT
+285 ALISIAGELKPNT
-298 NHVDLHYTNNMNVT
+298 NHVDLHYTNNMYVD

-321 VYTFTLKVVK
+321 VYTFTLNVGK
-331 VDGNNTTKTLPN
+331 VDGNNTTKPLPN

-366 SATFTGLKAG
+366 SVTFTGLKAG

-398 TISTRGNVTGDNVTG
+398 IISTQGIVTGDNVK
-413 DNVTTDIP
+413 DN
-421 ATDNV
+421 
-426 TDYKLVVSDFPLS
+426 KLVVTDFPLS
-439 VPQTGG
+439 VPQIGG

>member
-23 ISASAATTY
+23 FSASAASEY
-32 SASLTGKAGYT
+32 SANLTGKAGYT
-43 VSVYKVAS
+43 VSVYKVAD
-51 LDVVSGQYTSSI
+51 LDTTTGKYKSSI
-63 TAIQKELNKVEGA
+63 TAIQDELNKVEGA
-76 DNKNVLT
+76 DNKNVLK

-94 TTKTFSKSDVT
+94 TTKTFSASDVT

-165 DDSTPTISKKIENSD
+165 EDSTPTVSKKIENSD
-180 IDNSNTTAAIG
+180 IDDSNTTAAIG

-198 TADTVG
+198 TADKVG

-219 SAGLTYKEVKEVKVD
+219 SAGLTYKEVKEVKVGTT
-234 SSVVSTGDYKVT
+234 VVSTDDYKVT
-246 QSGQTVDIEFTSAY
+246 QTGQTVDIEFTSSY
-260 LNNDTSAFYKAAK
+260 LSNGDSAFYKADK
-273 VYVTYVATVNTD
+273 VYVTYVATVNTA
-285 ALISTANVLNANT
+285 ALISIAGELKPNT

-321 VYTFTLKVVK
+321 VYTLTLNVGK
-331 VDGNNTTKTLPN
+331 VDGNTKAPLAG
-343 ATFKLTSKNDAEFVK
+343 ATFKLTSDTDTTGT
-358 TLTTGTDG
+358 TLTTGEDG
-366 SATFTGLKAG
+366 SVTFTGLKAG
-376 TYYVEETVAPEGYNI
+376 KYYVEETVAPEGYNI

-398 TISTRGNVTGDNVTG
+398 TISTQGIVTGDNVT
-413 DNVTTDIP
+413 DN
-421 ATDNV
+421 
-426 TDYKLVVSDFPLS
+426 KLVVSDFPLS

-445 AGTVMFTVGGIALI
+445 AGTAMFTIGGIALI

>member
-23 ISASAATTY
+23 FSASAVTTY

-51 LDVVSGQYTSSI
+51 LDVASGQYTSSI
-63 TAIQKELNKVEGA
+63 TAIQDELNKVEGA
-76 DNKNVLT
+76 DNKNVLK
-83 ACDAAAVSAPV
+83 ACDAAAVSTPV
-94 TTKTFSKSDVT
+94 TTKTFSASDVT
-105 LDFSTTEPGVYYFK
+105 LDYSTTEPGVYYFK

-143 EGKEGKDSNWVNS
+143 EGNWVNS

-165 DDSTPTISKKIENSD
+165 EDSTPTVSKKIENSD
-180 IDNSNTTAAIG
+180 IDYSNTTAAIG

-219 SAGLTYKEVKEVKVD
+219 SEGLTYKEVKEVKVGTT
-234 SSVVSTGDYKVT
+234 VVSTDDYKVT
-246 QSGQTVDIEFTSAY
+246 QTGQTVDIEFASSY
-260 LNNDTSAFYKAAK
+260 LSNGDSAFYKADK
-273 VYVTYVATVNTD
+273 VYVTYVATVNTS
-285 ALISTANVLNANT
+285 ALISIAGELKPNT
-298 NHVDLHYTNNMNVT
+298 NHVDLHYTNNMNVD

-321 VYTFTLKVVK
+321 VYTLTLNVGK
-331 VDGNNTTKTLPN
+331 VDGNTKAPLAG
-343 ATFKLTSKNDAEFVK
+343 ATFKLTSDTDTTGT
-358 TLTTGTDG
+358 TLTTGEDG
-366 SATFTGLKAG
+366 SVTFTGLKAG
-376 TYYVEETVAPEGYNI
+376 KYYVEETVAPEGYNI

-398 TISTRGNVTGDNVTG
+398 TISTQGIVTGDNVT
-413 DNVTTDIP
+413 DN
-421 ATDNV
+421 
-426 TDYKLVVSDFPLS
+426 KLVVTDFPLS

>member
-23 ISASAATTY
+23 FSASAASEY
-32 SASLTGKAGYT
+32 SANLTGKAGYT
-43 VSVYKVAS
+43 VSVYKVAD
-51 LDVVSGQYTSSI
+51 LDTTTGKYTSSI
-63 TAIQKELNKVEGA
+63 SAIQNELNKVEGA
-76 DNKNVLT
+76 DNKNVLDV
-83 ACDAAAVSAPV
+83 CDAAAVSSAV
-94 TTKTFSKSDVT
+94 ETKTFTDG
-105 LDFSTTEPGVYYFK
+105 DTTFNFTTDEAGVYYFK

-143 EGKEGKDSNWVNS
+143 DGNWVNS

-165 DDSTPTISKKIENSD
+165 EDSTPTVSKKIKNSD
-180 IDNSNTTAAIG
+180 IDDSNTTAEIG

-198 TADTVG
+198 TADKVG

-219 SAGLTYKEVKEVKVD
+219 SAGLTYKEVKEVKVGTT
-234 SSVVSTGDYKVT
+234 VVSAADYKVT
-246 QSGQTVDIEFTSAY
+246 QNGQTVDIEFTSSY
-260 LNNDTSAFYKAAK
+260 LSNGDSAFYKADK
-273 VYVTYVATVNTD
+273 VYVTYVATVNTA
-285 ALISTANVLNANT
+285 ALISIAGELKPNT
-298 NHVDLHYTNNMNVT
+298 NHVDLHYTNNMDVD

-321 VYTFTLKVVK
+321 VYTFTLNVGK
-331 VDGNNTTKTLPN
+331 VDGNNTTKPLPN

-366 SATFTGLKAG
+366 SVTFTGLKAG

-398 TISTRGNVTGDNVTG
+398 IISTQGIVTGDNVK
-413 DNVTTDIP
+413 DN
-421 ATDNV
+421 
-426 TDYKLVVSDFPLS
+426 KLVVTDFPLS

>member
-23 ISASAATTY
+23 FSASAASEY
-32 SASLTGKAGYT
+32 SANLTGKAGYT
-43 VSVYKVAS
+43 VSVYKVAD
-51 LDVVSGQYTSSI
+51 LDTTTGKYTSSI
-63 TAIQKELNKVEGA
+63 TAIQDELNKVEGA
-76 DNKNVLT
+76 DNKNVLK
-83 ACDAAAVSAPV
+83 ACDAAAVSTPV
-94 TTKTFSKSDVT
+94 TTKTFSASDVT

-143 EGKEGKDSNWVNS
+143 DGNWVNS

-165 DDSTPTISKKIENSD
+165 EDSTPTVSKKIENSD
-180 IDNSNTTAAIG
+180 IDDSNTTAEIG

-204 SSTEKAKMYKLTDTM
+204 SSTEKAKKYKLTDTM
-219 SAGLTYKEVKEVKVD
+219 SAGLTYKEVKEVKVGTT
-234 SSVVSTGDYKVT
+234 VVSAADYTVT
-246 QSGQTVDIEFTSAY
+246 QNGQTVDIEFTSSY
-260 LNNDTSAFYKAAK
+260 LSNGDSAFYKADK
-273 VYVTYVATVNTD
+273 VYVTYVATVNTA
-285 ALISTANVLNANT
+285 ALISIAGELKPNT
-298 NHVDLHYTNNMNVT
+298 NHVDLHYTNNMDVD

-321 VYTFTLKVVK
+321 VYTFTLNVGK

-366 SATFTGLKAG
+366 TVTFTGLKAG
-376 TYYVEETVAPEGYNI
+376 KYYVEETVAPEGYNI

-398 TISTRGNVTGDNVTG
+398 TISTQGIVTGDNVK
-413 DNVTTDIP
+413 DN
-421 ATDNV
+421 
-426 TDYKLVVSDFPLS
+426 KLVVTDFPLS

>member
-23 ISASAATTY
+23 FSASAASEY
-32 SASLTGKAGYT
+32 SANLTGKAGYT
-43 VSVYKVAS
+43 VSVYKVAD
-51 LDVVSGQYTSSI
+51 LDTTTGKYTSSI
-63 TAIQKELNKVEGA
+63 TAIQDELNKVEGA
-76 DNKNVLT
+76 DNKNVLK
-83 ACDAAAVSAPV
+83 ACDAAAVSTPV
-94 TTKTFSKSDVT
+94 TTKTFSASDVT

-143 EGKEGKDSNWVNS
+143 DGNWVNS

-165 DDSTPTISKKIENSD
+165 EDSTPTVSKKIENSD
-180 IDNSNTTAAIG
+180 IDDSNTTAEIG

-204 SSTEKAKMYKLTDTM
+204 SSTEKAKKYKLTDTM
-219 SAGLTYKEVKEVKVD
+219 SAGLTYKEVKEVKVGTT
-234 SSVVSTGDYKVT
+234 VVSAADYTVT
-246 QSGQTVDIEFTSAY
+246 QNGQTVDIEFASSY
-260 LNNDTSAFYKAAK
+260 LSNGDSAFYKADK
-273 VYVTYVATVNTD
+273 VYVTYVATVNTA
-285 ALISTANVLNANT
+285 ALISIAGELKPNT

-321 VYTFTLKVVK
+321 VYTFTLNVGK
-331 VDGNNTTKTLPN
+331 VDGNTKAPLAG
-343 ATFKLTSKNDAEFVK
+343 ATFKLTSDTDTTGT
-358 TLTTGTDG
+358 TLTTGEDG
-366 SATFTGLKAG
+366 SVTFTGLKAG
-376 TYYVEETVAPEGYNI
+376 KYYVEETVAPEGYNI

-398 TISTRGNVTGDNVTG
+398 TISTQGIVTGDNVTG

-426 TDYKLVVSDFPLS
+426 KDNKLVVSDFPLS

>member
-23 ISASAATTY
+23 FSASAASEYY
-32 SASLTGKAGYT
+32 SANLTGKAGYT
-43 VSVYKVAS
+43 VSVYKVAD
-51 LDVVSGQYTSSI
+51 LDTTTGKYTSSI
-63 TAIQKELNKVEGA
+63 TAIQDELNKVEGA
-76 DNKNVLT
+76 DNKNVLK
-83 ACDAAAVSAPV
+83 ACDAAAVSTPV
-94 TTKTFSKSDVT
+94 TTKTFSASDVT

-143 EGKEGKDSNWVNS
+143 DGNWVNS

-165 DDSTPTISKKIENSD
+165 DDSTPTVSKKIENSD
-180 IDNSNTTAAIG
+180 IDDSNTTAEIG

-198 TADTVG
+198 TADKVG

-219 SAGLTYKEVKEVKVD
+219 SAGLTYKEVKEVKVGTT
-234 SSVVSTGDYKVT
+234 VVSTDDYKVT
-246 QSGQTVDIEFTSAY
+246 QTGQTVDIEFTSSY
-260 LNNDTSAFYKAAK
+260 LNNGDSAFYKADK
-273 VYVTYVATVNTD
+273 VYVTYVATVNTA
-285 ALISTANVLNANT
+285 ALISIAGELKPNT
-298 NHVDLHYTNNMNVT
+298 NHVDLHYTNNMDVD

-321 VYTFTLKVVK
+321 VYTFTLNVGK
-331 VDGNNTTKTLPN
+331 VDGNTKAPLPG

-366 SATFTGLKAG
+366 SVTFTGLKAG

-398 TISTRGNVTGDNVTG
+398 TISTQGIVTGDNVK
-413 DNVTTDIP
+413 DN
-421 ATDNV
+421 
-426 TDYKLVVSDFPLS
+426 KLVVTDFPLS

>member
-23 ISASAATTY
+23 FSASAATTY

-43 VSVYKVAS
+43 VSVYKVAD
-51 LDVVSGQYTSSI
+51 LDTTTGKYTSSI
-63 TAIQKELNKVEGA
+63 TAIQDELNKVEGA
-76 DNKNVLT
+76 DNKNVLK
-83 ACDAAAVSAPV
+83 ACDAAAVSTPV
-94 TTKTFSKSDVT
+94 TTKTFSASDVT

-165 DDSTPTISKKIENSD
+165 EDSTPTVSKKIENSD

-198 TADTVG
+198 TADKVG

-219 SAGLTYKEVKEVKVD
+219 SAGLTYKEVKEVKVGTT
-234 SSVVSTGDYKVT
+234 VVSAADYTVT
-246 QSGQTVDIEFTSAY
+246 QNGQTVDIEFASSY
-260 LNNDTSAFYKAAK
+260 LSNGDSAFYKADK
-273 VYVTYVATVNTD
+273 VYVTYVATVNTA
-285 ALISTANVLNANT
+285 ALISIAGELKPNT
-298 NHVDLHYTNNMNVT
+298 NHVDLHYTNNMNVD

-321 VYTFTLKVVK
+321 VYTFTLNVGK
-331 VDGNNTTKTLPN
+331 VDGNTKAPLPN

-366 SATFTGLKAG
+366 SVTFTGLKAG

-398 TISTRGNVTGDNVTG
+398 TISTQGIVTGDNVK
-413 DNVTTDIP
+413 DN
-421 ATDNV
+421 
-426 TDYKLVVSDFPLS
+426 KLVVSDFPLS

-465 FFVVMRKK
+465 FFIVMRKK

>member
-23 ISASAATTY
+23 FSASAATTY

-43 VSVYKVAS
+43 VSVYKVAR

-63 TAIQKELNKVEGA
+63 TAIQDELNKVEGA
-76 DNKNVLT
+76 DNKNVLK
-83 ACDAAAVSAPV
+83 ACDAAAVSTPV
-94 TTKTFSKSDVT
+94 TTKTFSASDVT

-165 DDSTPTISKKIENSD
+165 EDSTPTVSKKIENSD
-180 IDNSNTTAAIG
+180 IDDSNTTAAIG

-198 TADTVG
+198 TADKVG

-219 SAGLTYKEVKEVKVD
+219 SAGLTYKEVKEVKVGTT
-234 SSVVSTGDYKVT
+234 VVSAADYTVT
-246 QSGQTVDIEFTSAY
+246 QNGQTVDIEFASSY
-260 LNNDTSAFYKAAK
+260 LSNGDSAFYKADK
-273 VYVTYVATVNTD
+273 VYVTYVATVNTA
-285 ALISTANVLNANT
+285 ALISIAGELKPNT
-298 NHVDLHYTNNMNVT
+298 NHVDLHYTNNMNVD

-321 VYTFTLKVVK
+321 VYTFTLNVGK
-331 VDGNNTTKTLPN
+331 VDGNTKAPLAG
-343 ATFKLTSKNDAEFVK
+343 ATFKLTSDTDTTGT
-358 TLTTGTDG
+358 TLTTGEDG
-366 SATFTGLKAG
+366 SVTFTGLKAG

-398 TISTRGNVTGDNVTG
+398 TISTQGNVTGDNVK
-413 DNVTTDIP
+413 DN
-421 ATDNV
+421 
-426 TDYKLVVSDFPLS
+426 KLVVSDFPLS

-445 AGTVMFTVGGIALI
+445 AGTVMFTIGGIALI